1 LTYIYNLQ
9 EVEMTD
15 LKMPLAMAE
24 LRPALGEIVSQG
36 QGQAPYFAALLSS
49 KHGLTINVDN
59 REERVVERPPSAG
72 TVLSAFDGQT
82 IYERA
87 VSGFDR
93 AQVQQA
99 ARELVRG
106 KSFARY
112 TPPVGSEPQRSGD
125 FATPMQIDP
134 EDLSIRE
141 KLDRCRELHRRV
153 KGSDPRIVNVQIRY
167 IEAGEHAVFANQQAD
182 LAQRIQRVNL
192 FILVIVAGEAGQ
204 VQYDW
209 ISKSGGAGW
218 EVLNFTDEEIQGLV
232 DRTVALLEA
241 GRIEPGEYQVI
252 AAPGVSGTVC
262 HESFGHGV
270 ETDMFLKQRARAA
283 HFIDRTVGSPLVNIF
298 DDPSQVGGFGS
309 YFFDD
314 EGRLAAPTQI
324 VENGLFRRGITDL
337 YSATALKIPRSA
349 NGRRQ
354 DYSRKAYAR
363 MSNTYF
369 GPGSSS
375 LDEMLAQVD
384 HGIYLDK
391 WSSGMEDPQ
400 GWGIQV
406 TCHYGHEIRGGKI
419 TDRVFAPIGISGYV
433 PDVLQS
439 ITAVGKEWRLEA
451 GNCGKGHKEILPV
464 ASGGPHLL
472 LKARLG

>member
-1 LTYIYNLQ
+1 
-9 EVEMTD
+9 MTD
-15 LKMPLAMAE
+15 LKLPQAMAE
-24 LRPALGEIVSQG
+24 LRPALGGIVSQG
-36 QGQAPYFAALLSS
+36 REQAPYFAILLSS
-49 KHGLTINVDN
+49 KHGLQITVDN

-87 VSGFDR
+87 VSGFDSGG
-93 AQVQQA
+93 VQQA
-99 ARELVRG
+99 ARELIQG

-112 TPPVGSEPQRSGD
+112 TPPAGSEPQRNGD
-125 FATPMQIDP
+125 FATSTQIDP
-134 EDLSIRE
+134 AELSIRE
-141 KLDRCRELHRRV
+141 KLDRCRELHNRV
-153 KGSDPRIVNVQIRY
+153 KGRDPRIVNAQVRY
-167 IEAGEHAVFANQQAD
+167 LEGGEHSVFVSPYAD
-182 LAQRIQRVNL
+182 LAQHIQRVNL
-192 FILVIVAGEAGQ
+192 FIFIIVAGENGQ

-209 ISKSGGAGW
+209 RSKSGGAGW
-218 EVLNFTDEEIQGLV
+218 EVLNFTDEEIQSLV
-232 DRTVALLEA
+232 DSAVALLNAE
-241 GRIEPGEYQVI
+241 RIEPGEYQAI
-252 AAPGVSGTVC
+252 AAPGVSGTIC

-283 HFIDRTVGSPLVNIF
+283 HFVDRTVGSSLVNIF
-298 DDPSQVGGFGS
+298 DDPSQAGGFGS

-314 EGRLAAPTQI
+314 EGRMTAPTQI
-324 VENGLFRRGITDL
+324 VEGGLFRRGITDL
-337 YSATALKIPRSA
+337 YSATALDIPRSA

-369 GPGSSS
+369 GPGTSS

-406 TCHYGHEIRGGKI
+406 TCHYGHEIKGGKI
-419 TDRVFAPIGISGYV
+419 TNRIFAPIGISGYV

-439 ITAVGKEWRLEA
+439 ITAVGREWHLEA
-451 GNCGKGHKEILPV
+451 GNCGKGHKEIVPV